1 MKNPFRRLREL
12 TRTSQKNFAAEHN
25 FSKTT
30 MTYIEQGTYP
40 NLSVY
45 MVNAIADECE
55 AQGIDAKQ
63 VLADEYNGLSLMDAY
78 HAWQTGER
86 IQVAYQF
93 RLVSPTTGTTLPPL
107 SPFDMYIKDTAG
119 SVQSFCKL
127 LKVPAATVS
136 RYSSGVTKSMPL
148 SLREALV
155 EIQYPYMD
163 EMVAMMTQWQN
174 R

>member
-12 TRTSQKNFAAEHN
+12 TRTSQKNFALEHQ

-40 NLSVY
+40 NLSPY
-45 MVNAIADECE
+45 MVNALADECE

-63 VLADEYNGLSLMDAY
+63 ILADEYNGLSLMDAY

-86 IQVAYQF
+86 VQVAHQF
-93 RLVSPTTGTTLPPL
+93 RLISPTLGTTLPPM
-107 SPFDMYIKDTAG
+107 SPFELYVKDTSG

-127 LKVPAATVS
+127 LKVPAASVT
-136 RYSSGVTKSMPL
+136 RYSTGTTKTMPL
-148 SLREALV
+148 SLRQALI

-163 EMVAMMTQWQN
+163 EMVSLMTDWQN